1 MGILS
6 DITRAARS
14 AVARIVDAADIPAV
28 LRPAAMAPTSVPTL
42 DEWDVVD
49 VRNALRQHEQ
59 GHWARSAL
67 LADHMLRNDRIMGVF
82 SALALG
88 VISLPFSVQP
98 AEGSTDR
105 TLADAAAPDLRAA
118 LPRHYAGQV
127 LQDVVFA
134 GLSVCHR
141 HYHLEP
147 DGRWRITLEPW
158 HLSWCRWD
166 DTRRAVVVQTATG
179 YEYAPLDNSDPR
191 WFIFR
196 DLGGD
201 RPWMM
206 GALRALAIPYL
217 IVTWADRD
225 WARWSEKHG
234 LPPLGAKVPQGERFA
249 RATAA
254 FLEDLQE
261 LATEPTILL
270 PQGADGQVFDL
281 DWKELKNWQSYQ
293 GFRDLAE
300 RQNPRI
306 AIVLVGQNLSTE
318 VQGGSFAAAQAHMVV
333 RQDILAARALLL
345 TTGVYEAAALPAHRL
360 NVTEVEPER
369 TAPRPVW
376 DATPPEDEKAR
387 ADSMLVLGQ
396 GIKALQDAGVNV
408 DVNAEA
414 ARFGVAL
421 TPGQRDLS
429 GQVFA
434 WHVTTGVVTPDEARA
449 RLGLGPLPDGA
460 GSKPT
465 PTDVPRMEPD
475 ASAGA
480 GGDPAVLSA
489 RTRSAPTM
497 PTPDEIRTRLVDTI
511 AQAVAASAPA
521 LAAALRA
528 ASSPEDMRARLA
540 EVAASPLDP
549 ETRREVA
556 RAIVLARL
564 VGRLGAAP

>member
-1 MGILS
+1 MGLLS
-6 DITRAARS
+6 AITRAARG

-67 LADHMLRNDRIMGVF
+67 LADHMMRNDRIMGVF
-82 SALALG
+82 NALALG
-88 VISLPFSVQP
+88 VISLPWSVQP

-105 TLADAAAPDLRAA
+105 TLADAAATDLRAV
-118 LPRHYAGQV
+118 LPRHHAGQV
-127 LQDVVFA
+127 LQDVTFA
-134 GLSVCHR
+134 GLSVCQR

-179 YEYAPLDNSDPR
+179 HEYAPLDNSDPR

-206 GALRALAIPYL
+206 GAVRALAIPYL

-234 LPPLGAKVPQGERFA
+234 LPPLGAKVPLGERFA
-249 RATAA
+249 KSTAQ

-270 PQGADGQVFDL
+270 PQGPDGQVFDL

-318 VQGGSFAAAQAHMVV
+318 VQGGSFAATQAHMVV
-333 RQDILAARALLL
+333 RQDVLAARALLL
-345 TTGVYEAAALPAHRL
+345 STGVYEAAALPAHRL

-376 DATPPEDEKAR
+376 DATPHPTEPIGVEYVD
-387 ADSMLVLGQ
+387 G
-396 GIKALQDAGVNV
+396 GI
-408 DVNAEA
+408 
-414 ARFGVAL
+414 
-421 TPGQRDLS
+421 
-429 GQVFA
+429 
-434 WHVTTGVVTPDEARA
+434 VTPDEARA
-449 RLGLGPLPDGA
+449 RLGLEALPGGA
-460 GSKPT
+460 GARVR
-465 PTDVPRMEPD
+465 VPAAPPD
-475 ASAGA
+475 PFAGL
-480 GGDPAVLSA
+480 LSA
-489 RTRSAPTM
+489 RAVRADAAEGKAAPVRSVRSPAT

-511 AQAVAASAPA
+511 AQAVASRAPA
-521 LAAALRA
+521 LADALRA

-564 VGRLGAAP
+564 VGRLGGAP